1 MTPDEFAL
9 SAHQL
14 GLDLTLLQR
23 DQFASYCH
31 FLIEYN
37 QHTNLTTI
45 TEPTQI
51 YLKHFYDSLTIL
63 RVTDLADVNNL
74 LDIGSGPGF
83 PGMVLKIANPNI
95 NVTLLDSNNKKIKF
109 LNELST
115 KLDLSVELV
124 NTRAEKYARSHREKF
139 DVVTSR
145 AVASLP
151 ILSELALP
159 LVKQGGDF
167 IAMKSHAQEEIN
179 ASKHAIKEL
188 GGQLEKIEQFKLDNA
203 DRTLIKISK
212 VNRTPTKYP
221 RDYGAI
227 KKRPL

>member
-23 DQFASYCH
+23 NQFASYCH

-37 QHTNLTTI
+37 RHTNLTTI

-83 PGMVLKIANPNI
+83 PGMVLKIAHPNI

-124 NTRAEKYARSHREKF
+124 NTRAEEYARSHREKF
-139 DVVTSR
+139 DIVTSR

-159 LVKQGGDF
+159 LVKQDGDF
-167 IAMKSHAQEEIN
+167 IAMKSHAVEEIT
-179 ASKHAIKEL
+179 ASKNAIPKLGGKIAQIKEF
-188 GGQLEKIEQFKLDNA
+188 ELDGA
-203 DRTLIKISK
+203 VRTLVKIHK
-212 VNRTPTKYP
+212 VRPTPTKYP